1 MLLDL
6 PFAFE
11 VGDPCLPVRA
21 ADGAVDEVLY
31 SRRLRRIRERFSLLD
46 LAFGAGLQ
54 EVLHGEDAVSVFERL
69 RLRLLRIAG
78 ERTDPKASIEE
89 ASRHGASL
97 LAGRPSY
104 HDQAFCVLI
113 VGHVPYFSLF

>member
-54 EVLHGEDAVSVFERL
+54 EVLHGEDAVSVFERPRHSGAVFHITPHNFGARIRKPRSR
-69 RLRLLRIAG
+69 RLRATAPPCLPVAPVTTIKRC
-78 ERTDPKASIEE
+78 
-89 ASRHGASL
+89 
-97 LAGRPSY
+97 
-104 HDQAFCVLI
+104 AF
-113 VGHVPYFSLF
+113 